1 MSSIGAQLAIPRAA
15 PARRGTRRPVSPGW
29 LAGVLLLGALATP
42 ASAQKVKMATLSP
55 DGSPWDTILEKMGA
69 SWEQGTGGRVTLTI
83 LPGGV
88 AGDEPDII
96 RKMRIGQYQGGALS
110 VAGLSDI
117 HKDFTVFQ
125 IPLFFDS
132 YPELM
137 HVLRELTPAL
147 DQRLEEEGYKRLA
160 WGYVGW
166 VYFFTSKEARTV
178 ADMQKLKIFTWAGD
192 ETLVQW
198 WRRNGFKPVAL
209 AATDIMTGLQTGLIE
224 AISVPPLY
232 AMQTQYYKQA
242 SYMADLGLAPLIGA
256 VLLDQRAW
264 KRMSAADQKAVLAAG
279 REAETRVLEQIPKLD
294 EGAIKLMQTAG
305 LEVVA
310 IRDSPN
316 SQEWIK
322 AAERFANDMRG
333 DIVPA
338 PIFDQARA
346 SRDAYRRTAG
356 AGSSGDGR

>member
-1 MSSIGAQLAIPRAA
+1 MSSIRTSRTRVTLVSLTLLVALVA
-15 PARRGTRRPVSPGW
+15 PA
-29 LAGVLLLGALATP
+29 AG
-42 ASAQKVKMATLSP
+42 QKIKMATLSP
-55 DGSPWDTILEKMGA
+55 DGSPWDTILEKMGS
-69 SWEQGTGGRVTLTI
+69 SWEQATDGRVTLTI

-96 RKMRIGQYQGGALS
+96 RKMKIGQYQGGALS

-125 IPLFFDS
+125 IPLFFDD

-147 DQRLEEEGYKRLA
+147 DQQLEAQGYKRLA

-232 AMQTQYYKQA
+232 AMQTQYYKRA
-242 SYMADLGLAPLIGA
+242 PYMADLGLAPLIGA

-264 KRMSAADQKAVLAAG
+264 KRMRPEDQAAVLAAG
-279 REAETRVLEQIPKLD
+279 REAESRVLEQIPKLD

-316 SQEWIK
+316 SQEWIR
-322 AAERFANDMRG
+322 AAEGFADDMRG

-338 PIFDQARA
+338 GIFDKARA
-346 SRDAYRRTAG
+346 SRDAYRKQSVSG
-356 AGSSGDGR
+356 PSSAP

>member
-1 MSSIGAQLAIPRAA
+1 VAAANGRPRL
-15 PARRGTRRPVSPGW
+15 W
-29 LAGVLLLGALATP
+29 LIGVLLVATWGAP
-42 ASAQKVKMATLSP
+42 AAAQKIKMATLSP
-55 DGSPWDTILEKMGA
+55 DGSPWDTILEKMGS
-69 SWEQGTGGRVTLTI
+69 SWEQGTAGRVTLTI

-125 IPLFFDS
+125 IPLFFDD

-137 HVLRELTPAL
+137 HVLRALTPAL

-166 VYFFTSKEARTV
+166 VYFFTSKEAHTI

-209 AATDIMTGLQTGLIE
+209 SATDIMTGLQTGLIE

-242 SYMADLGLAPLIGA
+242 PYMADLGLAPLIGA

-264 KRMSAADQKAVLAAG
+264 KRMSPADQKAVLAAG
-279 REAETRVLEQIPKLD
+279 REAEVKVLEQIPKLD
-294 EGAIKLMQTAG
+294 ENAIQLMKTAG
-305 LEVVA
+305 LEVVP
-310 IRDSPN
+310 IRNSPN
-316 SQEWIK
+316 SSEWIQ
-322 AAERFANDMRG
+322 AAGRFADDMRG

-338 PIFDQARA
+338 AIFDQARA
-346 SRDAYRRTAG
+346 ARDAYRRQAGTAT
-356 AGSSGDGR
+356 GSSGSP

>member
-1 MSSIGAQLAIPRAA
+1 VLLGRARFRGEPRPPRRLRFAVALVTAALVVA
-15 PARRGTRRPVSPGW
+15 PA
-29 LAGVLLLGALATP
+29 AG
-42 ASAQKVKMATLSP
+42 QKIKMATLSP
-55 DGSPWDTILEKMGA
+55 DGSPWDTILEKMGSA
-69 SWEQGTGGRVTLTI
+69 WDQGTSGRVTLTI

-96 RKMRIGQYQGGALS
+96 RKMKIGQYQGGALS

-117 HKDFTVFQ
+117 HDDFTVFQ

-132 YPELM
+132 YEELM
-137 HVLRELTPAL
+137 HVLRELTPDL
-147 DQRLEEEGYKRLA
+147 DRRLEEEGYKRLA

-166 VYFFTSKEARTV
+166 VYFFTSKEAHTV

-242 SYMADLGLAPLIGA
+242 PYMADLGLAPLIGA
-256 VLLDQRAW
+256 VLLDQRAF
-264 KRMSAADQKAVLAAG
+264 KRMTPADQQAVLAAG
-279 REAETRVLEQIPKLD
+279 REAETKVLEQIPKLD
-294 EGAIKLMQTAG
+294 ENAIRLMQTAG

-316 SQEWIK
+316 SREWI
-322 AAERFANDMRG
+322 AAAARFADDMRG

-338 PIFDQARA
+338 PIFDRARA
-346 SRDAYRRTAG
+346 SRDAYRAKAG
-356 AGSSGDGR
+356 RQSGAPSGR

>member
-1 MSSIGAQLAIPRAA
+1 MSSMRTRLA
-15 PARRGTRRPVSPGW
+15 RPVFGQTW
-29 LAGVLLLGALATP
+29 LAGVFFAIALAAP
-42 ASAQKVKMATLSP
+42 ATGQKIKMATLSP
-55 DGSPWDTILEKMGA
+55 DGSPWDTILEKMGSA
-69 SWEQGTGGRVTLTI
+69 WEQGTAGRVTLTI

-96 RKMRIGQYQGGALS
+96 RKMKIGQYQGGALS

-125 IPLFFDS
+125 VPLFFDS

-147 DQRLEEEGYKRLA
+147 DQRLEEQGYKRLA

-178 ADMQKLKIFTWAGD
+178 AEMQKLKIFTWAGD

-242 SYMADLGLAPLIGA
+242 PYMADLGLAPLIGA
-256 VLLDQRAW
+256 VLIDQRTW
-264 KRMSAADQKAVLAAG
+264 KRMSAADQKVVLAAG
-279 REAETRVLEQIPKLD
+279 REAEVKVLEQIPKLD
-294 EGAIKLMQTAG
+294 ENAIQLMQTAG

-316 SQEWIK
+316 SREWIQ
-322 AAERFANDMRG
+322 AAERFASDMRG
-333 DIVPA
+333 GIVPA
-338 PIFDQARA
+338 GIFDQARA
-346 SRDAYRRTAG
+346 ARDTYRSASGTKPST
-356 AGSSGDGR
+356 SSPR

>member
-1 MSSIGAQLAIPRAA
+1 MNTKRTRLGSQLPVVLLLFALAA
-15 PARRGTRRPVSPGW
+15 PA
-29 LAGVLLLGALATP
+29 AG
-42 ASAQKVKMATLSP
+42 QKIKMATLSP
-55 DGSPWDTILEKMGA
+55 DGSPWDNILEKMGA
-69 SWEQGTGGRVTLTI
+69 AWDQGTAGRVTLTI

-125 IPLFFDS
+125 IPLFYDS

-137 HVLRELTPAL
+137 HVLRELTPVL

-166 VYFFTSKEARTV
+166 VYFFTTKEAHTV

-198 WRRNGFKPVAL
+198 WRRNGFKPIAL

-232 AMQTQYYKQA
+232 AMQMQYFKQA
-242 SYMADLGLAPLIGA
+242 TYMADLGLAPLIGA
-256 VLLDQRAW
+256 VLLDQRTW
-264 KRMSAADQKAVLAAG
+264 KRMSAEDQKAVMAAG
-279 REAETRVLEQIPKLD
+279 REAETRVLTEIPKLD
-294 EGAIKLMQTAG
+294 ETAIKLMQNAG
-305 LEVVA
+305 MTLTA

-316 SQEWIK
+316 SREWIQ
-322 AAERFANDMRG
+322 AAERFATDMRG

-338 PIFDQARA
+338 PIFDQALAARTGYRKGA
-346 SRDAYRRTAG
+346 STAP
-356 AGSSGDGR
+356 SGPR

>member
-1 MSSIGAQLAIPRAA
+1 MRSMCIGL
-15 PARRGTRRPVSPGW
+15 ARRS
-29 LAGVLLLGALATP
+29 LFLVLLAALAVP
-42 ASAQKVKMATLSP
+42 AAGQKIKMATLSP

-69 SWEQGTGGRVTLTI
+69 AWDQGTAGRVTLTI

-96 RKMRIGQYQGGALS
+96 RKLKIGQYQGGALS

-125 IPLFFDS
+125 IPLFYDS

-137 HVLRELTPAL
+137 HVLRELTPVL

-166 VYFFTSKEARTV
+166 VYFFTTKEAHTV

-198 WRRNGFKPVAL
+198 WRRNGFKPIAL

-232 AMQTQYYKQA
+232 AMQMQYYKQA
-242 SYMADLGLAPLIGA
+242 SHMADLGLAPLIGA

-264 KRMSAADQKAVLAAG
+264 KRMSPEDQKVVMAAG
-279 REAETRVLEQIPKLD
+279 REAEVKVLEQIPKLD
-294 EGAIKLMQTAG
+294 ETAIKLMQTQG
-305 LEVVA
+305 MTLTA

-316 SQEWIK
+316 SKEWIA

-338 PIFDQARA
+338 GIFDQALA
-346 SRDAYRRTAG
+346 SRNAYRKTA
-356 AGSSGDGR
+356 APAPSGER

>member
-1 MSSIGAQLAIPRAA
+1 MNTKRTRLGSQLPVVLLLFALAA
-15 PARRGTRRPVSPGW
+15 PA
-29 LAGVLLLGALATP
+29 AG
-42 ASAQKVKMATLSP
+42 QKIKMATLSP
-55 DGSPWDTILEKMGA
+55 DGSPWDNILEKMGA
-69 SWEQGTGGRVTLTI
+69 AWDQGTAGRVTLTI

-125 IPLFFDS
+125 IPLFYDS

-137 HVLRELTPAL
+137 HVLRELTPVL

-166 VYFFTSKEARTV
+166 VYFFTTKEAHTV

-198 WRRNGFKPVAL
+198 WRRNGFKPIAL

-232 AMQTQYYKQA
+232 AMQMQYFKQA
-242 SYMADLGLAPLIGA
+242 NYMADLGLAPLIGA
-256 VLLDQRAW
+256 VLLDQRTW
-264 KRMSAADQKAVLAAG
+264 KRMSAEDQKAVMAAG
-279 REAETRVLEQIPKLD
+279 REAETRVLTEIPKLD
-294 EGAIKLMQTAG
+294 ETAIKLMQNAG
-305 LEVVA
+305 MTLTA

-316 SQEWIK
+316 SREWIQ
-322 AAERFANDMRG
+322 AAERFATDMRG

-338 PIFDQARA
+338 PIFDQALAARTGYRKGA
-346 SRDAYRRTAG
+346 STAP
-356 AGSSGDGR
+356 SGPR